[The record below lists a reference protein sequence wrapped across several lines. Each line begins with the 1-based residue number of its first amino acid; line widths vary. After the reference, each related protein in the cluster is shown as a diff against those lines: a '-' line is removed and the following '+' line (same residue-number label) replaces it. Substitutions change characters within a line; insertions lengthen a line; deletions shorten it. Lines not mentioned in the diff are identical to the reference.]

1 MSKNEIEETQAFWDQ
16 TAQDWEIQVGD
27 EGDSNRIL
35 NSDPVLWNFV
45 GNVAGLNVLDAG
57 CGTGY
62 LSQQL
67 HAKGA
72 KVIGVDFSE
81 KMIQIAKEKSPD
93 IDFRVESCSELTSIP
108 DRSIDIVVSNYVLMD
123 VPDLEGTMQAFSRVL
138 KAGGVA
144 VLVFSHP
151 CFPQGYAVSSDD
163 GITVQYKWDF
173 SYFERR
179 KCTCPPWAHFTSDF
193 IWFHRPLSDYW
204 KAFKAAGFSV
214 VDFEEPRLTE
224 ERSHLAENERKLN
237 RSKNLPFSIAFKLQ
251 KK

>member
-81 KMIQIAKEKSPD
+81 KMIQIAK
-93 IDFRVESCSELTSIP
+93 
-108 DRSIDIVVSNYVLMD
+108 
-123 VPDLEGTMQAFSRVL
+123 
-138 KAGGVA
+138 
-144 VLVFSHP
+144 
-151 CFPQGYAVSSDD
+151 
-163 GITVQYKWDF
+163 
-173 SYFERR
+173 
-179 KCTCPPWAHFTSDF
+179 
-193 IWFHRPLSDYW
+193 
-204 KAFKAAGFSV
+204 
-214 VDFEEPRLTE
+214 
-224 ERSHLAENERKLN
+224 
-237 RSKNLPFSIAFKLQ
+237 
-251 KK
+251 